1 MNTERGSS
9 RRGFLRT
16 AAGLLPVAAA
26 STMVAADGE
35 EKRRIIAGP
44 AELPFSSAVVHERLV
59 FVSGSI
65 GRDPKSGALPEPF
78 AAQCR
83 NVFDQMKAK
92 LRASGSG
99 MHRVLRCSCY
109 LTDVADFPKMNELF
123 AEYFPDSPPARS
135 TVVVKALVVD
145 GAKVEIDCVASL

>member
-1 MNTERGSS
+1 MKKERGSS
-9 RRGFLRT
+9 RRGFLRS
-16 AAGLLPVAAA
+16 AAGLLPVAAVA
-26 STMVAADGE
+26 TMVTADDGDG
-35 EKRRIIAGP
+35 RRIIAGP
-44 AELPFSSAVVHERLV
+44 EGLPFSSAVVHERLV

-65 GRDPKSGALPEPF
+65 GRDPKSGALPQAF

-83 NVFDQMKAK
+83 NVFDQLKAK
-92 LRASGSG
+92 LRASGSD
-99 MHRVLRCSCY
+99 MPRVLRCSCY
-109 LTDVADFPKMNELF
+109 LTDVADFAEMNELF